1 MGQRVNALHSLLAN
15 EHAPLGFDETR
26 TLLRAETGV
35 TGRTWTEA
43 QLLDALALL
52 EESRQTHLRYREAWA
67 RRRSLDKAR
76 GRRQPTK
83 AETAALEER
92 AWFKDVRTI
101 EDSPRL

>member
-1 MGQRVNALHSLLAN
+1 MGQRVSSLHSLLAN
-15 EHAPLGFDETR
+15 EHAPLGFEATR
-26 TLLRAETGV
+26 TFLRAKAGV

-52 EESRQTHLRYREAWA
+52 EQSRQSHLRYREAWD

-83 AETAALEER
+83 AETAALEEPS
-92 AWFKDVRTI
+92 WFKDARTV
-101 EDSPRL
+101 DRGG